1 MKREFKLKKNIN
13 FLDLGLQPL
22 ANNYLNKKDLKK
34 KEKKY
39 RLKIG
44 INLKT
49 KLVSI
54 NKPISS
60 KIMFNNKY
68 PYRSSMSKTMISSF
82 IDLSKLIKKK
92 FNPNKILEIG
102 SNDGSFIKNF
112 SKKKVI
118 GIEPCSNVEK
128 ITKKMGFNTYADYW
142 DTKTAK
148 KLLNFNGNV
157 DLIYSANTI
166 SHIQNL
172 DEVFKAI
179 NIILSKNG
187 ILIIE
192 DPSLLECLKKNTY
205 DQFYNEHIYV
215 FSLIGIE
222 GILKKHNLKIFHI
235 QNLQIHGGSNRY
247 FIKKINNKRKIEKSV
262 KINKKKEIQYGLDKI
277 STYRK
282 FAKRVVSS
290 KRILKD
296 IFNKINAKNKKIIGY
311 GVTAK
316 STTILNYCK
325 IDSNLIEYF
334 IDTTKDKQNKFTP
347 GTKIPIYKYQGF
359 IEKNIEF
366 VFLGA
371 WNFKEEIFKKE
382 KEFIKRGGKFIIHT
396 PLPKII

>member
-1 MKREFKLKKNIN
+1 MKTNIN

-22 ANNYLNKKDLKK
+22 ANNYLKKNQLNK

-44 INLKT
+44 INIDS

-60 KIMFNNKY
+60 KLMFNNKY
-68 PYRSSMSKTMISSF
+68 PYRSSMSKTMLKSF
-82 IDLSKLIKKK
+82 QNLALSIDKK
-92 FNPNKILEIG
+92 FKPKKILEIG

-128 ITKKMGFNTYADYW
+128 ITKRKGFNTYPLYW
-142 DTKTAK
+142 NSKTAK
-148 KLLNFNGNV
+148 KLLIKEGKV

-166 SHIQNL
+166 SHIENL
-172 DEVFKAI
+172 DEVFRSI
-179 NIILSKNG
+179 GILLNDNG

-222 GILKKHNLKIFHI
+222 NVLKKHDFEIFHI
-235 QNLQIHGGSNRY
+235 QNLEIHGGSNRY
-247 FIKKINNKRKIEKSV
+247 FIKK
-262 KINKKKEIQYGLDKI
+262 KINKKKISLSVSLQRKKEINYGMNKI
-277 STYRK
+277 STYKK
-282 FAKRVVSS
+282 FAKRVKLS
-290 KRILKD
+290 KKELKK
-296 IFNKINAKNKKIIGY
+296 IFMKINSTNKKIIGY

-325 IDSNLIEYF
+325 IGKGLISYF
-334 IDTTKDKQNKFTP
+334 IDTTKAKQNKYTP
-347 GTKIPIYKYQGF
+347 GTKIPIFKYSGF
-359 IEKNIEF
+359 INKDIDF
-366 VFLGA
+366 IFLGA
-371 WNFKEEIFKKE
+371 WNFKKEIFKKE
-382 KEFIKRGGKFIIHT
+382 KNFIKRGGRFIIHT
-396 PLPKII
+396 PRPKIL

>member
-1 MKREFKLKKNIN
+1 LRKYIN

-39 RLKIG
+39 RLKVG
-44 INLKT
+44 INMET

-54 NKPISS
+54 NKPLSS

-68 PYRSSMSKTMISSF
+68 PYRSSMSKTMIKSF
-82 IDLSKLIKKK
+82 VELSKLINKK
-92 FNPNKILEIG
+92 FNPKKILEIG
-102 SNDGSFIKNF
+102 SNDGSFMKNF

-128 ITKKMGFNTYADYW
+128 ITKKMGFKTYADYW
-142 DTKTAK
+142 NLKTAK
-148 KLLNFNGNV
+148 KILRTNGKV

-166 SHIQNL
+166 SHIKNL
-172 DEVFKAI
+172 DEVFESI
-179 NIILSKNG
+179 NIVLNNNG

-192 DPSLLECLKKNTY
+192 DPSLLECIKKNTY

-222 GILKKHNLKIFHI
+222 SILKKHNLEIFHI
-235 QNLQIHGGSNRY
+235 QNLKIHGGSNRY
-247 FIKKINNKRKIEKSV
+247 FIKKIFDNRKINSSV
-262 KINKKKEIQYGLDKI
+262 KVNKNKEIKYGLKKL
-277 STYRK
+277 STYK
-282 FAKRVVSS
+282 QFAKRVISS
-290 KRILKD
+290 KKTLRD
-296 IFNKINAKNKKIIGY
+296 IFNQIYSKNKKIIGY

-325 IDSNLIEYF
+325 INKNLIEYF
-334 IDTTKDKQNKFTP
+334 LDTTKDKQNKYTP
-347 GTKIPIYKYQGF
+347 GTKIPIYKYSGF
-359 IEKNIEF
+359 IEDNIEF

-371 WNFKEEIFKKE
+371 WNFKDEIFKKE
-382 KEFIKRGGKFIIHT
+382 KKFIKRGGKFIIHT
-396 PLPKII
+396 PIPKII

>member
-1 MKREFKLKKNIN
+1 LKNYLN
-13 FLDLGLQPL
+13 FLDLGPQPL

-39 RLKIG
+39 RLKVG
-44 INLKT
+44 IDLNT

-68 PYRSSMSKTMISSF
+68 PYRSSMSQTMIKSF
-82 IDLSKLIKKK
+82 EDLSKLINKK
-92 FNPNKILEIG
+92 FNPHKILEIG

-128 ITKKMGFNTYADYW
+128 ITKKMGFNTYANYW

-148 KLLNFNGNV
+148 KILKKNGNV

-172 DEVFKAI
+172 DEVFKSI
-179 NIILSKNG
+179 NIVLNDNG

-192 DPSLLECLKKNTY
+192 DPSLLDCLKKNTY

-222 GILKKHNLKIFHI
+222 SVLKKHNLKIFHV
-235 QNLQIHGGSNRY
+235 QSLSIHGGSNRY
-247 FIKKINNKRKIEKSV
+247 FIKKIVNKRKIEKSV
-262 KINKKKEIQYGLDKI
+262 KIARNQEIKYGLKKL
-277 STYRK
+277 STYKK
-282 FAKRVVSS
+282 FAKRVISS
-290 KRILKD
+290 KKLLKK
-296 IFNKINAKNKKIIGY
+296 IFNKINSQNKKIIGY

-325 IDSNLIEYF
+325 INKNLIEYF
-334 IDTTKDKQNKFTP
+334 IDTTKDKQNKYTP
-347 GTKIPIYKYQGF
+347 GTKIPIYKYPGF

-382 KEFIKRGGKFIIHT
+382 KKFIKRGGKFIIHT
-396 PLPKII
+396 PYPRII